1 MSKLWEVFEE
11 DLERAVR
18 NDYLKIVKN
27 LNENIYS
34 IALVTDSF
42 AKSLFLALNTHESLA
57 KAKEK
62 YIREI
67 KPKED
72 YFKNVLKWTPSE
84 WAYGNDDLN
93 DSEIKNISHKLAQ
106 IDDSSDEFQAEFYES
121 LTSVLNKLKKSGLF
135 PENDFTLFISVTD
148 DDRSEAVEN
157 YSAQLLNSKDV
168 FMKFKERYSDQPA

>member
-27 LNENIYS
+27 LNENVYS
-34 IALVTDSF
+34 VALVTDSF
-42 AKSLFLALNTHESLA
+42 AKSLFLALNTYESLA
-57 KAKEK
+57 KVKEK

-121 LTSVLNKLKKSGLF
+121 LTGVLNTLKNQGFSPKTILPYLS
-135 PENDFTLFISVTD
+135 
-148 DDRSEAVEN
+148 
-157 YSAQLLNSKDV
+157 Q
-168 FMKFKERYSDQPA
+168 